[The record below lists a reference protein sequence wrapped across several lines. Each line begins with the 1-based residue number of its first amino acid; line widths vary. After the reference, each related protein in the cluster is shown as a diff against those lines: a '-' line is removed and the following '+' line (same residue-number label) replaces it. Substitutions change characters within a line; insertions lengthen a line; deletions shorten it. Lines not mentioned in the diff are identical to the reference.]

1 MVKNPINPDLG
12 LWIGAIERV
21 HKSGTNKIAAIHR
34 GFSQYSES
42 KYRNVPQWEIPI
54 ELKRLIPQISLICD
68 PSHIGGKRNMI
79 EEISQKALD
88 LNYSGLM
95 IESHITPDEAWSDR
109 EQQVTPDTLVEIF
122 ASLTTRNSGVTD
134 PLLEHNLEE
143 LREKIDAIDDNLLEL
158 LSTRMNVAEEIGRYK
173 GQHNMTILQTERWNE
188 ILQRAMRKS
197 TEKGLSKDFIQ
208 KYFNAIH
215 QESINH
221 QVTVMNEQKKSSK
234 TEQNS

>member
-1 MVKNPINPDLG
+1 
-12 LWIGAIERV
+12 
-21 HKSGTNKIAAIHR
+21 
-34 GFSQYSES
+34 
-42 KYRNVPQWEIPI
+42 
-54 ELKRLIPQISLICD
+54 
-68 PSHIGGKRNMI
+68 MI

>member
-1 MVKNPINPDLG
+1 
-12 LWIGAIERV
+12 
-21 HKSGTNKIAAIHR
+21 
-34 GFSQYSES
+34 
-42 KYRNVPQWEIPI
+42 
-54 ELKRLIPQISLICD
+54 
-68 PSHIGGKRNMI
+68 
-79 EEISQKALD
+79 
-88 LNYSGLM
+88 
-95 IESHITPDEAWSDR
+95 
-109 EQQVTPDTLVEIF
+109 
-122 ASLTTRNSGVTD
+122 
-134 PLLEHNLEE
+134 
-143 LREKIDAIDDNLLEL
+143 
-158 LSTRMNVAEEIGRYK
+158 MNVAEEIGRYK